1 MTDTTDR
8 AIVLL
13 PQWLEKVMVRNKTQM
28 SKVLD
33 YDWMTQYSSVDDIAS
48 LVNLQRLEPLAS
60 MVQPCYK
67 HLVDAWVR
75 SRPEAKEE
83 IDRVIVTASTSS
95 DYDDSNLEDLDGEPV
110 DQYWKMLDIDKSIL
124 GIVVYP
130 GILTALA
137 DPNTKL
143 TFLRQIVELFYGY
156 LPMHEVARKKV
167 FANYLLALKDA
178 KE

>member
-1 MTDTTDR
+1 MTETTNR
-8 AIVLL
+8 AVVLL
-13 PQWLEKVMVRNKTQM
+13 PQWLEKAMIRNKVQM

-33 YDWMTQYSSVDDIAS
+33 YQWLTQYSSVDDIAS
-48 LVNLQRLEPLAS
+48 IVNLQSLEPLAS
-60 MVQPCYK
+60 MAEPCSK

-75 SRPEAKEE
+75 SYPESKEE
-83 IDRVIVTASTSS
+83 IDRVIVTASSS
-95 DYDDSNLEDLDGEPV
+95 DEYTRSNLDALNDEPA
-110 DQYWKMLDIDKSIL
+110 DQYWKMLDIDKGIL

-156 LPMHEVARKKV
+156 LPMHEVARKRV
-167 FANYLLALKDA
+167 FANYLTALKDA
-178 KE
+178 TE

>member
-1 MTDTTDR
+1 MTETTNR
-8 AIVLL
+8 AIALL
-13 PQWLEKVMVRNKTQM
+13 PQWLEKAMIRNKVQM

-33 YDWMTQYSSVDDIAS
+33 YQWLTQYSSVDDIAS
-48 LVNLQRLEPLAS
+48 IVNLQSLEPLAS
-60 MVQPCYK
+60 IVEPCSK

-75 SRPEAKEE
+75 SYPEGKEE
-83 IDRVIVTASTSS
+83 IDRVIVTASSS
-95 DYDDSNLEDLDGEPV
+95 DEYTRSNLEALNGEPAE
-110 DQYWKMLDIDKSIL
+110 QYWKMLDIDKDIL

-156 LPMHEVARKKV
+156 LPMHEVARKRV
-167 FANYLLALKDA
+167 FANYLAALKDA
-178 KE
+178 TE

>member
-1 MTDTTDR
+1 M
-8 AIVLL
+8 
-13 PQWLEKVMVRNKTQM
+13 RNKVQM

-33 YDWMTQYSSVDDIAS
+33 YDWMTRYSSVDDIAS

-95 DYDDSNLEDLDGEPV
+95 DYDDS
-110 DQYWKMLDIDKSIL
+110 IDFFC
-124 GIVVYP
+124 G
-130 GILTALA
+130 G
-137 DPNTKL
+137 
-143 TFLRQIVELFYGY
+143 R
-156 LPMHEVARKKV
+156 
-167 FANYLLALKDA
+167 
-178 KE
+178 